1 MACLSYPLRRMMVA
15 GALLVL
21 CVNALFVSATST
33 SDYTADQQKNT
44 LAFLKGFAVA
54 GSTLETSW
62 TGTDFCTWPYV
73 RCYDDSGTL
82 TFMDYIAPAFTGS
95 LVLPELGADVN
106 GSEVIFTGID
116 LSGFGQQVT
125 GSLPAS
131 WGRLTTLTSLD
142 LSGNALNG
150 SLPADWG
157 GMAALESLYLNSNRL
172 EGSLPGQWRFL
183 SELMTLRLD
192 KNTLSGTLP
201 AAWFRLTSLST
212 LYLNDNI
219 LTGPLPA
226 AWVALTALWSLD
238 LSNNQLT
245 GSIPE
250 RWGELRV
257 YTLVLSNNELCGCIP
272 TKLKNSYYLPTV
284 DPDVSADNC
293 TTANPCEPHSAD
305 SASAPDDSEASALLT
320 ANEQNTLKFLRL
332 VRAAVGGE
340 LQSLWSGVWYCG
352 WWNVKCGSDGLVSVA
367 LSDVTVSGP
376 AQLPEL
382 TTHIDGS
389 LVDVTSFELYDK
401 GARVTGALPASW
413 GRLTTL
419 RELVLNG
426 NALTGSLPA
435 NWSTMT
441 KLYTLNLAANVLSG
455 TLPVEWASMPTLTE
469 LRLNNN
475 QLAGAIPEGWSNMK
489 SLQDIYL
496 SDNDFCGCVPSAW
509 KGGYR
514 PYVRADDAVTST
526 KCRTANRCVDGSGSS
541 DSMAG
546 MTEEEKSTLKFLR
559 GFAAKNPFLA
569 SRWTGIYYC
578 EWPYV
583 QCTSYSNVLNFNA
596 YSAPAFTGALVLPEL
611 GADVNGSAVIFDEID
626 VSGFGQQV
634 TGSLPASWGR
644 LTHLTKLDVKGNAL
658 TGPLPADW
666 SGMSALQ
673 TLHMEDNRIEGVLPA
688 DWANMT
694 MLKYLYLQ
702 NNSLTGSL
710 PGAWSGLAALQEL
723 YLSSNRLEGSLPGQW
738 RFLSKLREL
747 RLSSNALTGTLPAEW
762 KTMSGLNALNLSSN
776 ALSGALPA
784 AWASVEFLRSLYLA
798 ANQFTGSIPREWA
811 AQWTYFTADLSRN
824 HLCGCLPDGWSKK
837 TYNIDITV
845 DAAVSASNCSDKNAC
860 DVHNT
865 TTTTTA
871 APTQEQRNTLKFLQ
885 AFSTMDPS
893 LAMRW
898 TGSSYCDWAYVK
910 CSADGAVQL
919 DLSPLPL
926 ATAVSRTKVAAL
938 MKTVTSTATVR
949 LPELAAD
956 VDGQQ
961 VAVTE
966 LSVYGKGSRVA
977 GTLPASWGRLAR
989 LQTVRVQSNAIT
1001 GTLPSAWSEMTSLR
1015 SLNVSG
1021 NALSGGVPDS
1031 WGGMTK
1037 LVSVDLKGTGLCG
1050 CLPEGWKSKTVAADA
1065 ALTARD
1071 CASANACPAA
1081 SSTSAPPKKT
1091 GWILIPLW
1099 CVLGAVGGLL
1109 VGLAVSFG
1117 VRFYRRRQRA
1127 REVSRFQAVQE
1138 AEMQPFSK
1146 MPDSQY

>member
-1 MACLSYPLRRMMVA
+1 MACLKYPLRRMMVA

-21 CVNALFVSATST
+21 CVNALFVSAAST
-33 SDYTADQQKNT
+33 TDYTADQQKNT
-44 LAFLKGFAVA
+44 LAFLKGFAIA

-62 TGTDFCTWPYV
+62 TGTDFCSWPYV
-73 RCYDDSGTL
+73 RCGYLASTL
-82 TFMDYIAPAFTGS
+82 SFKAYSRPAFTGS

-106 GSEVIFTGID
+106 GSAVIFTEI
-116 LSGFGQQVT
+116 SASWFGQQVT
-125 GSLPAS
+125 GTLPTS
-131 WGRLTTLTSLD
+131 WGRLRKLRTLRLNYNS
-142 LSGNALNG
+142 LNG
-150 SLPADWG
+150 PLPADWS
-157 GMAALESLYLNSNRL
+157 GMSALQSLYLNSNRL
-172 EGSLPGQWRFL
+172 EGSLPGQWRLL
-183 SELMTLRLD
+183 SELKDLRLD
-192 KNTLSGTLP
+192 NNSLSGALP
-201 AAWFRLTSLST
+201 AAWIRMSSLKD
-212 LYLNDNI
+212 LYLNSNA
-219 LTGPLPA
+219 LSGTLPA

-257 YTLVLSNNELCGCIP
+257 YTLELSSNRLCGCVP
-272 TKLKNSYYLPTV
+272 TKLKNGSYPPTV
-284 DPDVSADNC
+284 DPAVSAANC
-293 TTANPCEPHSAD
+293 TTANVCEAHSSG
-305 SASAPDDSEASALLT
+305 SASAADDSEEIAMLT

-340 LQSLWSGVWYCG
+340 LRSLWGGVWYCG
-352 WWNVKCGSDGLVSVA
+352 WQNVKCGSSGLASVT
-367 LSDVTVSGP
+367 LNDVTLSGSV
-376 AQLPEL
+376 QLPEL
-382 TTHIDGS
+382 TSDIDGS
-389 LVDVTSFELYDK
+389 LVDVTSFELHGK
-401 GARVTGALPASW
+401 GASVTGALPTSW
-413 GRLTTL
+413 GRLTRLRTL
-419 RELVLNG
+419 DLSG
-426 NALTGSLPA
+426 NALNGSLPA
-435 NWSTMT
+435 NWSAMT
-441 KLYTLNLAANVLSG
+441 KLYTLNLAANALSG
-455 TLPVEWASMPTLTE
+455 TLPVEWAAMPTLNE

-475 QLAGAIPEGWSNMK
+475 SLAGAIPEEWNNMK

-496 SDNDFCGCVPSAW
+496 AGNDFCGCVPSAW
-509 KGGYR
+509 KPGYP
-514 PYVRADDAVTST
+514 PYVRADDAVTSP
-526 KCRTANRCVDGSGSS
+526 KCRTAYRCVDGSGSS

-559 GFAAKNPFLA
+559 GFAAKTPFLA

-583 QCTSYSNVLNFNA
+583 RCGTYSNVLNFGALN
-596 YSAPAFTGALVLPEL
+596 SPVFTGSLELPEL
-611 GADVNGSAVIFDEID
+611 GADVNGSAVIFNEIS
-626 VSGFGQQV
+626 VNEFGQNV
-634 TGSLPASWGR
+634 TGKLPASWGR
-644 LTHLTKLDVKGNAL
+644 LTRLRMLDLSGNAL
-658 TGPLPADW
+658 TGSLPADW
-666 SGMSALQ
+666 SGM
-673 TLHMEDNRIEGVLPA
+673 
-688 DWANMT
+688 
-694 MLKYLYLQ
+694 
-702 NNSLTGSL
+702 
-710 PGAWSGLAALQEL
+710 AALQSL
-723 YLSSNRLEGSLPGQW
+723 DLSSNRLEGSLPGQW
-738 RFLSKLREL
+738 GFLSKLRWF

-762 KTMSGLNALNLSSN
+762 KTMSGLSTLNLSSN
-776 ALSGALPA
+776 ALSGSLPA
-784 AWASVEFLRSLYLA
+784 DWASVEYLRSLYLA
-798 ANQFTGSIPREWA
+798 ANQFTGSIPAQWA
-811 AQWTYFTADLSRN
+811 AQWTYIIADLSRN

-845 DAAVSASNCSDKNAC
+845 DAAVSSSNCSDKNAC

-1050 CLPEGWKSKTVAADA
+1050 CLPAGWKSKTVAADA

-1071 CASANACPAA
+1071 CASANACPAV
-1081 SSTSAPPKKT
+1081 SSTSAPPKKKS
-1091 GWILIPLW
+1091 GRNLIPLW

-1109 VGLAVSFG
+1109 VGLAVGFG
-1117 VRFYRRRQRA
+1117 VRFYRRRQRD
-1127 REVSRFQAVQE
+1127 REVSGFQTVQE
-1138 AEMQPFSK
+1138 AEMEPFAK
-1146 MPDSQY
+1146 MPDSPY